1 MSDEFNKDEDDTQK
15 QHGQWSRFTE
25 EFEIAGRNL
34 VEEVTK
40 LIAEGNVRKL
50 RVRSRNDDVV
60 IEVPMNAGVAVGG
73 VFVLA
78 APWLAILGALAG
90 VLAKVRLEVV
100 RVKKPEEGDGTD
112 EAA

>member
-1 MSDEFNKDEDDTQK
+1 MSENTSEHRDEQHKG
-15 QHGQWSRFTE
+15 HGQWNRFTE
-25 EFEIAGRNL
+25 EIEIAGRNL
-34 VEEVTK
+34 VDEVTK

-73 VFVLA
+73 VVVLA

-100 RVKKPEEGDGTD
+100 RVERPESDGGND
-112 EAA
+112 QAA